1 VSGVRGLSSGG
12 ALLGGAVGEAW
23 WLVVEHEDGARQV
36 VAGPFPDR
44 AEAAWAT
51 ATAEHARPLYGVRR
65 PDGSLKRRP
74 SPQDWTWLAHL
85 QQQIDRVPEG
95 WDAGLSEEDPLVTLL
110 VEITAALAEAGLP
123 LHESTGAG
131 AALGGA
137 CLTPEPALGGIVV
150 GWRQHDRM
158 SVDHAHGAAAHDAVQ
173 QVMNQAVADVLE
185 LRGFDVEAF
194 GTGSGYVVRP
204 AA

>member
-1 VSGVRGLSSGG
+1 MSGVRGLSSGG
-12 ALLGGAVGEAW
+12 ALLGGSVDEAW
-23 WLVVEHEDGARQV
+23 WLVVEQDDGTRQV
-36 VAGPFPDR
+36 LAGPFPDR

-51 ATAEHARPLYGVRR
+51 GADAQARPLYGVRR

-85 QQQIDRVPEG
+85 QEQLDRMPEG

-123 LHESTGAG
+123 LQESTGTG
-131 AALGGA
+131 TALGGA

-150 GWRQHDRM
+150 TWRQHDRV
-158 SVDHAHGAAAHDAVQ
+158 SVDQVHGTAAHDAIAEVL
-173 QVMNQAVADVLE
+173 NRAVADVLE

-194 GTGSGYVVRP
+194 GTGSGYVVR
-204 AA
+204 AAG